1 MTRASMLI
9 LVLMLLSVLAPLSS
23 IVANSQSFRL
33 KSYSYKSSANTNTIY
48 PGSKNVELVVETKY
62 VGLNTIQDVTGCLV
76 MPEGFTVA
84 RGHTSCSPAYDA
96 NNTVYETVVN
106 GDVVIFKYYINVLDN
121 TTPGIYNF
129 KIRITYNTVEN
140 GSIASSTEYLSGINI
155 TVSPYPNIKLD
166 VVDYYWSPDA
176 YPGSA
181 GVSLNIVLENKG
193 NASIIN
199 GHLKISLPQK
209 LVERPLTVRQDI
221 GTLNKND
228 RVTITL
234 NNIDILPNA
243 TPNALYPVHIDAI
256 LTARTDDGVTYDTN
270 TSTSFSVMVSSAPKV
285 LVEFI
290 DYGLTSLMPS
300 NNTRLTKLY
309 FTLQS
314 KDTKTINSITAIISL
329 ESPNT
334 TFANGSTTSITII
347 QGPINYGDY
356 FTIRSND
363 IVLNT
368 SSTIKVKLTLIIF
381 GSDNGAEFWSIQEYE
396 FNLTVKARKP
406 DIRVI
411 GAYWNN
417 NRAYPGAASKTL
429 NIVLLNN
436 DVVDVTSS
444 TIRLVLPKGFSPRE
458 LVATNTRL
466 PNGVETT
473 IAFNGINIDKDLKPG
488 LYEAKI
494 IITGVITDTDNSFRE
509 FNETLPVLINVSSLE
524 KPVIEVVDSGWSNG
538 RAYVTSY
545 NVRAYTEF
553 LVSKPVTI
561 QSVVATVYLPP
572 QLSSLNNKRE
582 LNVTLTGNYG
592 YGQTFRIETPALN
605 ITTSSPG
612 LIVLPLTLNILVSD
626 QGTTTWIKENYTII
640 LRVVEPKLNLTLVDA
655 SWNTPRISNETF
667 SASMRLLL
675 QSLHADQISNTVII
689 VYSETKQ
696 VMFSN
701 GRNYS
706 VQVLSGPINYGDILS
721 ATINGIDLERTSS
734 TITFKVEVYSTIR
747 LGESYYRV
755 HKSFNVTLNTSSEED
770 FLALSRV
777 ETIYQ
782 GQYAPLL
789 PTSNNMVI
797 AVTLTNTR
805 PEALSSVN
813 VNVNLPRGF
822 TLRGV
827 DGTCLNGVGG
837 GSSCTINIHVDLG
850 NIELGLYPINLSL
863 EYIVRSNTA
872 TSIHRQKISFNVP
885 VKDINEY
892 LPRIKPV
899 EWYWGTQTP
908 ITVFGGDRNAPLT
921 VIVYNPDRYSAS
933 GVLVKIIPLNSSVKT
948 LSNTSYCGTI
958 PSAGTCTSVFHID
971 LGNAS
976 NGVVYFNVIVEYLFT
991 VYGAHFDYK
1000 LQYPVSLRIEEY
1012 AGGKGLE
1019 IVGYGWSNNWPVY
1032 PYTENATF
1040 QVTLSNRWPYQVSGI
1055 TLQLVLPDG
1064 FKEVYGK
1071 NLTYIAGPIQSLA
1084 SFTAS
1089 FTINVGDV
1097 EPGIYKAKLLVDY
1110 VVDAGGPRLRAH
1122 EEHTVDI
1129 IVNNLKNA
1137 LTLLDP
1143 TWVSGSP
1150 ELGSYGV
1157 TLRIR
1162 IRDNSIP
1169 NINGPILEV
1178 QLPPGI
1184 YCSINNDTR
1193 VKLAPSTI
1201 EVGITP
1207 LLGQGRATAT
1217 SQPNVQEILSVLTG
1231 LQQTSGQVVSQ
1242 SFSKGNILSFTI
1254 PLNIL
1259 VKRTGV
1265 YYANITLN
1273 FVDHWGNVRRVNFTL
1288 PLRILGSA
1296 KIIEVNTPSYIRVIN
1311 GTSNLTIEL
1320 VNRGSAPVYN
1330 VYVYFIPKSPLAL
1343 PADATKYI
1351 DKLLPGEPV
1360 NVSFELR
1367 YNPMSVSYG
1376 AGGTAVQYS
1385 SLPIM
1390 LAILYRDATGHQYM
1404 LNTSTTVLL
1413 EPFIDVRFA
1422 KDVKAEQRGGILVVS
1437 GTLINYGLSSA
1448 RSVEVRVIA
1457 GNHVASSFIGDIDP
1471 ASESAFRV
1479 ELQLEK
1485 SVGSVRVEA
1494 LYRDE
1499 YNVQHITAENLSVTT
1514 IELNVTT
1521 TTTATTGI
1529 MTSTHI
1535 AVIGVVAAFLA
1546 IVAFMIYR
1554 YFKKHTH
1561 EIEETI
1567 P

>member
-1 MTRASMLI
+1 MTRTSVLII
-9 LVLMLLSVLAPLSS
+9 LVLILLSILVPLSS
-23 IVANSQSFRL
+23 IVVVSQSFRL
-33 KSYSYKSSANTNTIY
+33 NSYFYKSSADTNTIY
-48 PGSKNVELVVETKY
+48 PGSKNVELVIETKY

-84 RGHTSCSPAYDA
+84 RGHSSCSPAYDA

-121 TTPGIYNF
+121 TTPGTYNF

-155 TVSPYPNIKLD
+155 TVSPYPTIKLD

-181 GVSLNIVLENKG
+181 GVSLNVVLENKG
-193 NASIIN
+193 NASIVN
-199 GHLKISLPQK
+199 GHLKITLPQK
-209 LVERPLTVRQDI
+209 LVEQPLTVRQDI

-228 RVTITL
+228 KVTITI

-285 LVEFI
+285 LVEFV
-290 DYGLTSLMPS
+290 DYGLTSLIPS

-363 IVLNT
+363 IVLNA
-368 SSTIKVKLTLIIF
+368 SNIIRVKLTLIIF
-381 GSDNGAEFWSIQEYE
+381 GSNNGAEFWSTQEYE
-396 FNLTVKARKP
+396 FNLTVKARNP

-444 TIRLVLPKGFSPRE
+444 TIKLILPKGFTPRE
-458 LVATNTRL
+458 LATTNTRL
-466 PNGVETT
+466 PKGVETT
-473 IAFNGINIDKDLKPG
+473 VTFSGINIDRDLKPG

-524 KPVIEVVDSGWSNG
+524 KPVIEVVDSGWNNG
-538 RAYVTSY
+538 RAYITSY
-545 NVRAYTEF
+545 NVRAYMEF
-553 LVSKPVTI
+553 LVSKPVTV
-561 QSVVATVYLPP
+561 QSAVATVYLPP
-572 QLSSLNNKRE
+572 QLSSLNNKRK

-612 LIVLPLTLNILVSD
+612 LIVLPITLNMLVSD
-626 QGTTTWIKENYTII
+626 QGTTTWIKENYTIV
-640 LRVVEPKLNLTLVDA
+640 LRVTEPKLNLTLVDA
-655 SWNTPRISNETF
+655 SWYTPRISNETF

-675 QSLHADQISNTVII
+675 QSLHADQINNIVII
-689 VYSETKQ
+689 VYSETSQ

-721 ATINGIDLERTSS
+721 ATINGIDLERTSN
-734 TITFKVEVYSTIR
+734 TVTFRVEVYSTVR

-755 HKSFNVTLNTSSEED
+755 HKSFNVTLNTLSEED

-777 ETIYQ
+777 ETTYQ

-789 PTSNNMVI
+789 PTSNNMII

-813 VNVNLPRGF
+813 VNASLPRGF
-822 TLRGV
+822 TLRGI

-850 NIELGLYPINLSL
+850 NVEPGLYPVNLSL
-863 EYIVRSNTA
+863 EYIARSNTA

-892 LPRIKPV
+892 LPRIKPI

-933 GVLVKIIPLNSSVKT
+933 GVLVRIIPLNSSVKT

-958 PSAGTCTSVFHID
+958 PSAGTCTSVFHVD

-976 NGVVYFNVIVEYLFT
+976 SGVVRFNVIVEYLFT
-991 VYGAHFDYK
+991 VYGTHFNYK

-1032 PYTENATF
+1032 PHTENATF

-1055 TLQLVLPDG
+1055 TLQLVLPNG
-1064 FKEVYGK
+1064 FGEVYGK
-1071 NLTYIAGPIQSLA
+1071 NITYVAGPIQSLA

-1097 EPGIYKAKLLVDY
+1097 KPGTYKAKLLVDY
-1110 VVDAGGPRLRAH
+1110 VVETGGPRLRVH
-1122 EEHTVDI
+1122 EEHAVNI
-1129 IVNNLKNA
+1129 IVNSLKNA
-1137 LTLLDP
+1137 LTILDP

-1150 ELGSYGV
+1150 EPGSYGAI
-1157 TLRIR
+1157 LRIK

-1169 NINGPILEV
+1169 SINGPILEV
-1178 QLPPGI
+1178 RLPPGI
-1184 YCSINNDTR
+1184 YCSVNNATS
-1193 VKLAPSTI
+1193 VKLAPSTMEI
-1201 EVGITP
+1201 GTTP
-1207 LLGQGRATAT
+1207 LLGREGVTA
-1217 SQPNVQEILSVLTG
+1217 SQSSAQEILSILTS
-1231 LQQTSGQVVSQ
+1231 LQQASGQTVSQ
-1242 SFSKGNILSFTI
+1242 SFSEGNILSFTI

-1273 FVDHWGNVRRVNFTL
+1273 FIDHWGNVREVNFTL
-1288 PLRILGSA
+1288 PIRVLGST
-1296 KIIEVNTPSYIRVIN
+1296 KIIEVRTPNYIRVIN

-1320 VNRGSAPVYN
+1320 VNRGNASLYN

-1351 DKLLPGEPV
+1351 DKLQPGKPV
-1360 NVSFELR
+1360 NISFELR

-1376 AGGTAVQYS
+1376 ASGTMLQYS

-1390 LAILYRDATGHQYM
+1390 LAIIYRDVTGHQYM

-1457 GNHVASSFIGDIDP
+1457 GNHIASSFIGDVDP

-1479 ELQLEK
+1479 ELPLEK
-1485 SVGSVRVEA
+1485 SISSVRVEA

-1499 YNVQHITAENLSVTT
+1499 YNVQHITAENLTVTT
-1514 IELNVTT
+1514 IRLNVTT
-1521 TTTATTGI
+1521 TTTAATEIVTP
-1529 MTSTHI
+1529 THI
-1535 AVIGVVAAFLA
+1535 AVIGIVTAFLA
-1546 IVAFMIYR
+1546 IVAFLIYR

-1561 EIEETI
+1561 RIEETV